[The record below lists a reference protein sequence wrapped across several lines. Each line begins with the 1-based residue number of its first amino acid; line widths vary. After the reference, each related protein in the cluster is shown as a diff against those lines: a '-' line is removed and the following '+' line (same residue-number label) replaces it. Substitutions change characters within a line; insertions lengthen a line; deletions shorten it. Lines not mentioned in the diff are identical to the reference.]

1 MDAFFAKNR
10 LSAYLDGSLPEG
22 EAVEVEAA
30 LAADPALRAEY
41 EGMRRAL
48 KLLREVGP
56 VSAPPDL
63 HARIMARVAVDPVV
77 IGPAVWWRRA
87 LSRLPMEGIALAAA
101 AMVVV
106 IAIQWPPGAP
116 DTPDA
121 PEVASVADAVEQP
134 PSAAEA
140 PPPATVAP
148 PRDLDLAKAL
158 PVGREPPPKPS
169 SSAATS
175 SKEKAVYTPEW
186 DQDPATGTLVGAPTT
201 ASASGT
207 ATPGADPSG
216 ETSVSL
222 RTARYY
228 SLSTQ
233 DPEILALLASV
244 ASQTGGR
251 LIDGDGQPA
260 TTSALTDTTYKTSVS
275 LVVPQGQLGDATSAL
290 GRLGARAEASPSAA
304 PLYGAD
310 TVTLTVTVFYN
321 P

>member
-22 EAVEVEAA
+22 EAIEVEQA

-63 HARIMARVAVDPVV
+63 HSRIMARVAVEPVV
-77 IGPAVWWRRA
+77 IGPAAWWRRTI
-87 LSRLPMEGIALAAA
+87 SRLPMEGIALAAA
-101 AMVVV
+101 ALVVV
-106 IAIQWPPGAP
+106 IAIQWPPGASKEEP
-116 DTPDA
+116 PVEAVAAITEKSKDEPAVPPA
-121 PEVASVADAVEQP
+121 PT
-134 PSAAEA
+134 
-140 PPPATVAP
+140 PPPATGP
-148 PRDLDLAKAL
+148 ERDLDLGKVL
-158 PVGREPPPKPS
+158 PVGRTSAPKP
-169 SSAATS
+169 TS
-175 SKEKAVYTPEW
+175 TASLPSKDGEPYVPEW
-186 DQDPATGTLVGAPTT
+186 DQEQGTSTAKEVLAPATPTT
-201 ASASGT
+201 GPAESSG
-207 ATPGADPSG
+207 D
-216 ETSVSL
+216 TSVSM

-228 SLSTQ
+228 SLTTE
-233 DPEILALLASV
+233 DPEILAALSQV

-251 LIDGDGQPA
+251 LVNGDGMPA
-260 TTSALTDTTYKTSVS
+260 TTTALTDTNYKTSVS

-290 GRLGARAEASPSAA
+290 SRLGARAAPAPSAA